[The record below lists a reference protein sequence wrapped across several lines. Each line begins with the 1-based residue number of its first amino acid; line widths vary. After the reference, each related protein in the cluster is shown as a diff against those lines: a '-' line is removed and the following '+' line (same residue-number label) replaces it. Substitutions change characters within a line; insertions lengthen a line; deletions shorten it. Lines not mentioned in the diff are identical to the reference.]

1 MSSQCGSQNYFQD
14 WCLTVGLSDFD
25 LSWINEMAIL
35 SKGYKPNKFESHNF
49 LNPSFT
55 NIQGLCFLESNS
67 LDILAICELNL
78 DGSTDFDNFSVSGY
92 VPLIWRN
99 SVNHIHDFEV
109 HVKEGFPFAQALFLK
124 NSVNSYVFD
133 RLY

>member
-1 MSSQCGSQNYFQD
+1 
-14 WCLTVGLSDFD
+14 
-25 LSWINEMAIL
+25 MAIL

-55 NIQGLCFLESNS
+55 NIRGLCFLESNS

-92 VPLIWRN
+92 VPLI
-99 SVNHIHDFEV
+99 
-109 HVKEGFPFAQALFLK
+109 
-124 NSVNSYVFD
+124 
-133 RLY
+133 